1 MLAGQDNTRPAV
13 GVTGGELKIGTFDG
27 SKWSF
32 RNYIDELKV
41 YSYPRTGQQ
50 VFDSAH

>member
-27 SKWSF
+27 SK
-32 RNYIDELKV
+32 ELSRLHRRAK
-41 YSYPRTGQQ
+41 GL
-50 VFDSAH
+50 